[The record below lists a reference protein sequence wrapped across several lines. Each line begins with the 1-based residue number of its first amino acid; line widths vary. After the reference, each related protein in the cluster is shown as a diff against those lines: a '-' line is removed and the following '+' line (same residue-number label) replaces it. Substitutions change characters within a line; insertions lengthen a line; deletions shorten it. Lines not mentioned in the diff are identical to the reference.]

1 MTELSTEFFKLFGG
15 CLGRDLLHAASSELE
30 SQEFEFSAGAVRI
43 GGT

>member
-30 SQEFEFSAGAVRI
+30 SPEFEFAVRSARI